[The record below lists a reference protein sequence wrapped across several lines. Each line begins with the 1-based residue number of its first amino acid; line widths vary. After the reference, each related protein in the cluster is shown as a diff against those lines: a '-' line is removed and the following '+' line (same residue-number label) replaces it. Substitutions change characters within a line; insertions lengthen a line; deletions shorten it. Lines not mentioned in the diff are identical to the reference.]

1 MKQVFQTAALVILGV
16 VMTSCKIKYSFS
28 GANTGVLETVS
39 VDFFQNRSALA
50 PPVLGRYIT
59 EEFRDLCERQTN
71 LTLVAGPG
79 DAHFEGEIT
88 VYSTRAMAISG
99 NDQSALTRFTI
110 GVKVSYTNNLDPDLS
125 FEETFSQYRDY
136 ESSLQFESVQQELTD
151 AIIEEI
157 NEDIFNRAF
166 VNW

>member
-1 MKQVFQTAALVILGV
+1 MKYRIQTALIIILSLLAF
-16 VMTSCKIKYSFS
+16 SCKVKYSFS

-39 VDFFQNRSALA
+39 VDFFQNRTALA
-50 PPVLGRYIT
+50 PPQLGQYIT

-71 LTLVAGPG
+71 LSLVSGTG
-79 DAHFEGEIT
+79 DAHFEGEIM

-99 NDQSALTRFTI
+99 DQAALTRFTI
-110 GVKVSYTNNLDPDLS
+110 GVKVTYTNNLDPDLS
-125 FEETFSQYRDY
+125 FDQTFSQYRDY
-136 ESSLQFESVQQELTD
+136 ESSQQFESVKSELTD

-157 NEDIFNRAF
+157 NEDIFNNAF